1 MGKKK
6 NKIRGTKRGDAL
18 LGTKKKDVVTGLGG
32 DDVITTYGGKDKVKG
47 GKGDDI
53 ITTGEGMDKAWGGA
67 GDDLFVTENGGE
79 GHVKIMDFEAGDSI
93 EFCGCASTLLEQ
105 RGDDVWIVKGD
116 DVKAVI
122 RNFDADDLDMDLGA
136 KLITVVAD
144 SMA

>member
-1 MGKKK
+1 MSKKK
-6 NKIRGTKRGDAL
+6 NKIRGTKRGDTL
-18 LGTKKKDVVTGLGG
+18 TGTEERDIILGKGG
-32 DDVITTYGGKDKVKG
+32 DDVITANGGNDKVKA
-47 GKGDDI
+47 GKGADI

-79 GHVKIMDFEAGDSI
+79 GHVTIMDFEAGDSI

-136 KLITVVAD
+136 KLITVAAD
-144 SMA
+144 PMA